1 MSETFDLAF
10 HWDPMCPF
18 AWLTSRWVDK
28 VADQRERMT
37 TRMTQQFS
45 SMNARVAA
53 YKSTMTF
60 MENQIKAW
68 TNGNN

>member
-1 MSETFDLAF
+1 M
-10 HWDPMCPF
+10 
-18 AWLTSRWVDK
+18 
-28 VADQRERMT
+28 ADQRERMT